1 MTQDVLLL
9 LALALIGAAAVGW
22 TRRLAP
28 LASEFPLKTLAAA
41 AAAGAVVAATLAGVA
56 VAPSARWL
64 ALAAG
69 LAWVAGPLALPTLAR
84 AGLWRLADALVMAL
98 YWSAAGRDAARRLL
112 AQVALQRG
120 DGEAALARLPS
131 VESEAMAAQAHAL
144 RGDWAA
150 VLAIELPPGRA
161 GAAGR
166 VARVEALLAS
176 GRLQE
181 AAAIAGQLRREVETA
196 EPDPIA
202 YRAMVLAE
210 VMVDAET
217 GNLRRVQEALR
228 TPPAGVPPEVW
239 YGLVA
244 RAAEQAG
251 EAEAALK
258 LHAEAYRVAAPARR
272 ARHARALENAGRPLP
287 MPLRAAGRSRATL
300 AMVAVIGLA
309 YAGQELLDRVA
320 GSFPVGGFTVDASSI
335 AAAFVLGVPDFPAAD
350 AAWRFLAYAFVHG
363 NLLHVGFNLWVL
375 FDLGRMVEARRGALY
390 LVAAF
395 TVGTAMG
402 AYLTTVAQAG
412 ATVLLVGASGGVLG
426 VAGALLAD
434 VSRRRDQGDRA
445 LLGSLLQWMLLI
457 GFISLAIPNVSLWG
471 HVGGVIGGLLWGFA
485 RQGLPADRRIDLV
498 AGAAGALALAWAL
511 GQALRVASLLL

>member
-9 LALALIGAAAVGW
+9 LAFALVGAAAVGW

-28 LASEFPLKTLAAA
+28 FASELPLKTLVAAVG
-41 AAAGAVVAATLAGVA
+41 AGAVVAATLAGVT
-56 VAPSARWL
+56 VAPVLRWL

-69 LAWVAGPLALPTLAR
+69 IAWVAGPLSLPTLAR
-84 AGLWRLADALVMAL
+84 AGLWRIADALVAAL
-98 YWSAAGRDAARRLL
+98 YWTAAGRDGARRLL
-112 AQVALQRG
+112 VQVALQRG
-120 DGEAALARLPS
+120 EGDAALARLPAT
-131 VESEAMAAQAHAL
+131 EAAAMAAQAHAL
-144 RGDWAA
+144 REDWDA
-150 VLAIELPPGRA
+150 VLATELPPGRA
-161 GAAGR
+161 GVAGQ
-166 VARVEALLAS
+166 VARVEALLAA
-176 GRLQE
+176 GRMQE
-181 AAAIAGQLRREVETA
+181 AAATVAMLRREVESGP
-196 EPDPIA
+196 PDPIA
-202 YRAMVLAE
+202 YRAMVVAE
-210 VMVDAET
+210 VMVDAEL

-244 RAAEQAG
+244 RAAESAG

-272 ARHARALENAGRPLP
+272 ARHARALEAAGRPLP
-287 MPLRAAGRSRATL
+287 TPLRAAGRSLATVAL
-300 AMVAVIGLA
+300 VAVIGLA
-309 YAGQELLDRVA
+309 YGGQVLLDRLA
-320 GSFPVGGFTVDASSI
+320 GSFPLAGFSVDASSI

-363 NLLHVGFNLWVL
+363 NLVHVGFNLWVL
-375 FDLGRMVEARRGALY
+375 FDLGRMVEARRGAGY

-395 TVGTAMG
+395 AVGTAMG
-402 AYLTTVAQAG
+402 AYLTSIAQAG

-434 VSRRRDQGDRA
+434 VSRRRDQGDRQ

-471 HVGGVIGGLLWGFA
+471 HVGGVVGGLLWGFA
-485 RQGLPADRRIDLV
+485 RQGLPADRRIDVV
-498 AGAAGALALAWAL
+498 AGAAAALALAWAL